1 MVQVKTVKIQ
11 AGARVLIDAMVLAIS
26 EHGWPVQAAGTVW
39 EESLPIKAGHWETIP
54 HLETTCSRFNN
65 NKEENGLISG
75 TREKSAVAD
84 SSKPKQ

>member
-26 EHGWPVQAAGTVW
+26 EHGRPVQTVRK
-39 EESLPIKAGHWETIP
+39 ESLPIKAEPGELIP
-54 HLETTCSRFNN
+54 HLETTCSRFNIN
-65 NKEENGLISG
+65 EKENMLISG

-84 SSKPKQ
+84 SVETKQ